1 MAQQSQWKP
10 RLARW
15 SSRLAVSA
23 VVIAAAGLTLA
34 RYDLVP
40 KLGGFAAFVG
50 SGLLAAIALLLG
62 LAALLIGRGQPLPSR
77 GKLLAALAVSL
88 VLVSFLASR
97 PMAAGDAPALHDIS
111 TDLASPPQF
120 EAITL
125 RADNLAGVETVENWR
140 KLHAAAYA
148 DLRPIE
154 IPRPVAQVT
163 AEAVKLAQ
171 AQGWEVIKS
180 DPARGHI
187 EATASVSYIRF
198 HDDVVLRITPSEDGK
213 GSRVDM
219 RSVSRVGIGDLGV
232 NAKRVRGFL
241 AALGE

>member
-1 MAQQSQWKP
+1 MAEQSTWKP

-15 SSRLAVSA
+15 SSRLALIA
-23 VVIAAAGLTLA
+23 VVIPAAGLTLA
-34 RYDLVP
+34 RYDVIP
-40 KLGGFAAFVG
+40 KLAGFGAFVA

-62 LAALLIGRGQPLPSR
+62 LAALLIGRGQPLPAR
-77 GKLLAALAVSL
+77 GKLLAGIAVSL
-88 VLVSFLASR
+88 LFVGFLASR
-97 PMAAGDAPALHDIS
+97 PMMAEGAPALHDIS
-111 TDLASPPQF
+111 TDLATPPQF

-125 RADNLAGVETVENWR
+125 RADNLAGVDTVENWQ
-140 KLHAAAYA
+140 KLHAAAYP
-148 DLRPIE
+148 DLQTKE

-163 AEAVKLAQ
+163 AEAVTLAQ
-171 AQGWEVIKS
+171 AQGWEVVKS

-198 HDDVVLRITPSEDGK
+198 HDDVVLRITPSADGK

-241 AALGE
+241 AGLGE